1 MRLFVIDLDGVIF
14 DPSHR
19 AHLVP
24 DTHGHN
30 KHWELHQAPEQVA
43 LDPVL
48 EHNVNLIRGMIN
60 LETDQI
66 VFLSSR
72 ASSNYQVTVERL
84 RKLFPEFRA
93 LWRYTC
99 RDTDDHRPPAVFK
112 TSVMHCILDLY
123 NPDVVYFIE
132 DTISNCNEVL
142 RYFPKII
149 PVVFYKCP
157 T

>member
-14 DPSHR
+14 DSSHR

-30 KHWELHQAPEQVA
+30 SHWELHQAPEQVE

-48 EHNVNLIRGMIN
+48 EHNVNLIRNMIQPI
-60 LETDQI
+60 DKV

-72 ASSNYQVTVERL
+72 AISNRQVTMNRL
-84 RKLFPEFRA
+84 FELFPFELYR
-93 LWRYTC
+93 WSYDC
-99 RDTDDHRPPAVFK
+99 RDTDDHRLPGVFK
-112 TSVMHCILDLY
+112 TSMMHLITSEF
-123 NPDVVYFIE
+123 NPDVTYFIE
-132 DTISNCNEVL
+132 DTISNCDEVL

>member
-1 MRLFVIDLDGVIF
+1 MRLFVIDLDDVIF
-14 DPSHR
+14 DSSHR

-48 EHNVNLIRGMIN
+48 EHNVDLIRGMIKPV
-60 LETDQI
+60 DQI

-72 ASSNYQVTVERL
+72 ASSNFQVTFKRL
-84 RKLFPEFRA
+84 QQLFPIEVYR
-93 LWRYTC
+93 WSYDC
-99 RDTDDHRPPAVFK
+99 RGTDDHRPPAVFK
-112 TSVMHCILDLY
+112 TSMMHEMLSAF